1 MPVGSHVQGT
11 PVLIHTRKSEVS
23 NHAIPVATNIF
34 VMSRNLETYKRS
46 TTGVSRISNTTIVQV
61 RSCLGAP
68 IDSRV
73 NVAACSSP

>member
-1 MPVGSHVQGT
+1 MPVGSHAQGT
-11 PVLIHTRKSEVS
+11 PVLIHMRKSEVS
-23 NHAIPVATNIF
+23 HFNYAIPTNIL

-73 NVAACSSP
+73 NVAAL